1 MFLFFIVF
9 IIILIAKLDTVL
21 WTYIIT
27 LIFYLMI
34 IYNFKILY
42 EQINANLSFSIS
54 VPYRYLDKQNYEK
67 NLKNTTQTTK

>member
-1 MFLFFIVF
+1 MVF